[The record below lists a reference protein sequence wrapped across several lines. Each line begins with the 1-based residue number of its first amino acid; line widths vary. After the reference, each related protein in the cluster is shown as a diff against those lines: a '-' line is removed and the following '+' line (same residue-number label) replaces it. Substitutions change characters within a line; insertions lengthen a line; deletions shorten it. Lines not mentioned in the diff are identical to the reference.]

1 MKTIPITSIRI
12 APNRQRREF
21 DPAELQELS
30 DGISKRGL
38 LHPIILRKEVD
49 EFFLVAGERRLRAIT
64 DIYGLGGSFLH
75 DGLPVAAD
83 EIPYTL
89 LSDLDPLAVEEAE
102 LEENIHR
109 KDLSWQERAAAC
121 ARIASLR
128 QRQAEVSGV
137 RPPTIADIALEIR
150 GSAEGSNQSNTRREI
165 IVSRHL
171 NNPAIAAAKTVDEAF
186 KILRKEEQK
195 EKSRALGESVGR
207 TFTADTHKALHEDSI
222 TWMENCAENSF
233 DVILADPPYGM
244 GADEFGDSGGLAA
257 GGHDYK
263 DDFVTFRR
271 CAIAIAYEGF
281 RITKPQAHAYVFCDF
296 DNFHKL
302 KTYMTE
308 AGWQVFRTPLIWYK
322 KSGQRAPWPEY
333 GPQRKYE
340 CILYAIK
347 GKRPVL
353 KMAPDVLDFPSDD
366 NLGHAAQK
374 PVALYKELLSRSVMP
389 GDSVLDP
396 FMGSGPIFPA
406 AHALKARATGIEQ
419 DQASYGIAV
428 NRIEQLR
435 AE

>member
-21 DPAELQELS
+21 DPSELQELS

-38 LHPIILRKEVD
+38 LHPIILRKEAD

-83 EIPYTL
+83 EVPYTL

-109 KDLSWQERAAAC
+109 KDLSWQERASAC

-128 QRQAEVSGV
+128 QRQAEVSGI

-207 TFTADTHKALHEDSI
+207 TFTADTHRALHADSLE
-222 TWMENCAENSF
+222 WMKNCPDNSF
-233 DVILADPPYGM
+233 DVILTDPPYGM

-257 GGHDYK
+257 GEHGYK
-263 DDFVTFRR
+263 DDEITFLNVMQKLPES
-271 CAIAIAYEGF
+271 CF
-281 RITKPQAHAYVFCDF
+281 RITKPQAHLYLFCDIDRF
-296 DNFHKL
+296 FYTK
-302 KTYMTE
+302 KRFEE

-374 PVALYKELLSRSVMP
+374 PVALYKELLSRSVMS